1 MLDTLY
7 NELTMEREIHERFGV
22 VVDGMQPV
30 AWRIPISHTG
40 EATVFLSSKKQLY
53 VYIQAESRLLLAD
66 VKKIIARMHLKPES
80 FIPPKGRPD
89 YFDEIGRTKFKE
101 IFPGRTVV
109 SDEDII
115 YYRTLAPYNPAL
127 VAISEVLDGAIYQFD
142 TDASTGWRSAVKF
155 TYRRIKTS

>member
-7 NELTMEREIHERFGV
+7 NELTMEREIKEHFGV
-22 VVDGMQPV
+22 SVENMQPI

-40 EATVFLSSKKQLY
+40 EATVFLTEKKQLY

-66 VKKIIARMHLKPES
+66 VKKAVARMHLKADTY
-80 FIPPKGRPD
+80 IPPKGRPN

-101 IFPGRTVV
+101 IFPGRSVV
-109 SDEDII
+109 SDSDII

-127 VAISEVLDGAIYQFD
+127 IAISEVLDGAIYQFD
-142 TDASTGWRSAVKF
+142 TDASTGWRPAVKF